1 MLRAWMMKTSLSL
14 TRQVRAPGGVG
25 AAYISTDRPG
35 RRAGPARGAP
45 KSKPLSPALP
55 APRPAKVKPPI
66 KLPVPVIDARLRISF
81 SKVPPLLSA
90 VLLVSPDIIA
100 SRGGLLGVGTIRR

>member
-1 MLRAWMMKTSLSL
+1 MRA
-14 TRQVRAPGGVG
+14 VGGAG
-25 AAYISTDRPG
+25 AAGASQREFPLTLS
-35 RRAGPARGAP
+35 RRAGPDRGAP

-55 APRPAKVKPPI
+55 APPPAKVKPPI

>member
-1 MLRAWMMKTSLSL
+1 MAARARPSTPKTLERKRSKGYAPRLDALAASARRIFPLTLS
-14 TRQVRAPGGVG
+14 
-25 AAYISTDRPG
+25 

-81 SKVPPLLSA
+81 SKVPPLLFA
-90 VLLVSPDIIA
+90 VL
-100 SRGGLLGVGTIRR
+100 

>member
-1 MLRAWMMKTSLSL
+1 MLRAWMMKMSLSS
-14 TRQVRAPGGVG
+14 TRQVRAVGGAG
-25 AAYISTDRPG
+25 ASQREFPLTLS
-35 RRAGPARGAP
+35 RRAGPDRGAP

-55 APRPAKVKPPI
+55 APPPAKVKPPI

-90 VLLVSPDIIA
+90 VL
-100 SRGGLLGVGTIRR
+100 